1 MIGKVASRVD
11 HGNSRIVDISWVRGY
26 QSRSSGYISGSEEF
40 PLPKVLGIVKEAVG
54 WVATDHGYAKNSGL
68 FLGFEGS
75 KACRCCI
82 LLLGGGVSGAWF

>member
-40 PLPKVLGIVKEAVG
+40 PLPKVLGIVKEVVDPD
-54 WVATDHGYAKNSGL
+54 WSGSNHL
-68 FLGFEGS
+68 FW
-75 KACRCCI
+75 
-82 LLLGGGVSGAWF
+82 GVVSQDFGNQS